1 MSVRSALE
9 ALSQLEGVQVIADA
23 PLSQCTTY
31 RIGGPA
37 DIMATADTYA
47 GLTGL
52 LRVLQSHQV
61 PWAVLGKGSNILAAD
76 GGYRGCIVRLGRE
89 FQRISA
95 DGTLITAGSAVLL
108 TKLVNETL
116 SRELSGLECCAGIPG
131 TVGGAISMDAGSRH
145 QWIGRV
151 VRDVVT
157 YRPGQGMVRYMG
169 ADVEW
174 GYRWCSIPRNEIV
187 LETTLELVPSTK
199 QAVADE
205 MNRRMARRRAT
216 QPIGKPCCG
225 SVFKNPGDRSVG
237 ALLDSC
243 DLKGLR
249 IGDASVSTKHANFV
263 VNEGGATA
271 VDVVSLIDAMHDAVK
286 GRYGIDLTP
295 EVKFLGF
302 EG

>member
-23 PLSQCTTY
+23 PLSQRTTY

-37 DIMATADTYA
+37 DILATADTYV

-52 LRVLQSHQV
+52 LRVLEGHQV

-89 FQRISA
+89 FQRIST

-116 SRELSGLECCAGIPG
+116 SKELSGLECCAGIPG

-145 QWIGRV
+145 QWIGRA

-169 ADVEW
+169 TDVEW
-174 GYRWCSIPRNEIV
+174 GYRWCSIPRNEII

-263 VNEGGATA
+263 VNEGRASA
-271 VDVVSLIDAMHDAVK
+271 QDVVQVMNQMHDAVLQ
-286 GRYGIDLTP
+286 RYGIDLIP